1 MSSSGDRDHSGKVPD
16 QISGPK
22 RSFDVAFLA
31 GKDENVE
38 SKSAFQKVSRKS
50 DQISQRLSNCFM
62 PDESRAK
69 EEFSILRAN
78 QSDNRHFPALRK
90 LLDVRN
96 SIQSLE
102 EDPTLED
109 AVLALNTDEKGRDRP
124 KPSLSPNSATAMAS
138 LLSSPLLF
146 PVTPSGSSNLST
158 GPSGLPDMSAG
169 LAALLLPSPSAASLS
184 GMVPS
189 NTCAICGVTFR
200 MTSDLVYHMRTHH
213 ARSASESRSVVV

>member
-1 MSSSGDRDHSGKVPD
+1 MSMENNEKGSGQNPGT
-16 QISGPK
+16 K

-31 GKDENVE
+31 GKDDDF
-38 SKSAFQKVSRKS
+38 KSAFRKVAKKSETEMKKS
-50 DQISQRLSNCFM
+50 DSFAEFRDD
-62 PDESRAK
+62 DETKIKLQQSRA
-69 EEFSILRAN
+69 ATN
-78 QSDNRHFPALRK
+78 PVGNCHFPALRK

-109 AVLALNTDEKGRDRP
+109 AVIALNEDKNDKNGGP
-124 KPSLSPNSATAMAS
+124 GLSHASATAMAS

-146 PVTPSGSSNLST
+146 PLTPTASASLTPTPSGV
-158 GPSGLPDMSAG
+158 PDMSAG

-184 GMVPS
+184 GIVPS

-213 ARSASESRSVVV
+213 AKSAAESR